1 MAITTTTTEFDAM
14 LPPQGGEI
22 LGKFAAVWTLVYS
35 AVFGHASLAQ
45 AAGIIVPLA
54 FLVYKWKNEG
64 LRRRVLEK
72 ILAEEDA
79 ARRSDMVNA
88 VRASNTTPGDL

>member
-1 MAITTTTTEFDAM
+1 MTATTTTTEFDAM

-22 LGKFAAVWTLVYS
+22 LGKFAAVWTIVYS
-35 AVFGHASLAQ
+35 AIFGQASLAQ

-72 ILAEEDA
+72 ILAEEDSA
-79 ARRSDMVNA
+79 KRTEMLNA
-88 VRASNTTPGDL
+88 VRASSTKPGDL